1 MSSGGRPRR
10 VLRMLWLA
18 LAAAAVAAAA
28 ADQWEEVGPALG
40 ALSVGRLA
48 VSSAAAV
55 VGVGAS
61 GLLWRALLGGLGWP
75 LALAPAARVFF
86 VGQLGKYLPGGLWP
100 AVAQMELGRD
110 VAVPRR
116 VSAAAVA
123 LFLWVHL
130 LTGVAVAAVALP
142 LAGVAAPA
150 WSLLAVPCLALVAP
164 GVLGR
169 ALSALQHLA
178 RRPTLPV
185 LPDAPAVL
193 GAACWALAM
202 WSAYGAH
209 LLALVAASD
218 LSLLHAT
225 GAFAAAWGAGFVV
238 LVAPAG
244 AGVREAALVAL
255 LSPAMP
261 TGAAL
266 AAALASRLLLT
277 AADALW
283 GAAGLAVRRVSV
295 RSGSSSPPTR

>member
-1 MSSGGRPRR
+1 
-10 VLRMLWLA
+10 MLWLA

-28 ADQWEEVGPALG
+28 AEQWEEVGPALG
-40 ALSVGRLA
+40 ALSVGRLG
-48 VSSAAAV
+48 VSGAAAV

-61 GLLWRALLGGLGWP
+61 GLLWRALLAGLGRP

-130 LTGVAVAAVALP
+130 LTGFAVAAVTLP

-150 WSLLAVPCLALVAP
+150 WALLAVPCLALVAP

-169 ALSALQHLA
+169 ALSALQRLA
-178 RRPTLPV
+178 RRPPLPV

-193 GAACWALAM
+193 GATCWALAM

-209 LLALVAASD
+209 LLALVAAPG
-218 LSLLHAT
+218 LSPLHAA

-261 TGAAL
+261 TGVAL

-283 GAAGLAVRRVSV
+283 GAASLAVRRVRVLS
-295 RSGSSSPPTR
+295 RSSS